1 MREIKFR
8 TYVRFLRE
16 MHEVREM
23 IFDKGAVMIDAYQY
37 GLDRDDAPVMQFTGL
52 KDKNSNEIYEHDI
65 AKISVDGH
73 TSISTKVIFE
83 CGSFWLYSLDLPS
96 VFDSDI
102 DGMVRLS
109 TLCLELE
116 GFELNQLHQL
126 EVIGNIHQHPELL
139 DGDK

>member
-1 MREIKFR
+1 MRKPKFKVWDNVDHMSKPF
-8 TYVRFLRE
+8 TLNELQAELVQ
-16 MHEVREM
+16 
-23 IFDKGAVMIDAYQY
+23 FDCAC
-37 GLDRDDAPVMQFTGL
+37 PVMQFTGL

-65 AKISVDGH
+65 AKISVGGH
-73 TSISTKVIFE
+73 KSVNAKVIFE
-83 CGSFWLYSLDLPS
+83 CGSFWLYSIDLPL

-126 EVIGNIHQHPELL
+126 EVIGNIHQNPELL
-139 DGDK
+139 EQDDE